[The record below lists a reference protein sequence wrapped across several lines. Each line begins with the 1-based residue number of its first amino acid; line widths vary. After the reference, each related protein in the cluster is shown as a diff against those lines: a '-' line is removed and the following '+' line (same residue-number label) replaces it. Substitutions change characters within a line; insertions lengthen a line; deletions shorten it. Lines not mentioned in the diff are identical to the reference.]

1 MRLAVDAN
9 VLFSAM
15 LREGLTRRLYFDRRL
30 LLYAPRFLLKE
41 FGKYAAEL
49 QKRSRLPKKEF
60 VELCRMLLSRIR
72 WVPDEEILPFIPA
85 ARHLCTDEKDAPYL
99 ACALAAGADLWS
111 RDRDLRQ
118 PRVKIWETSELAE
131 WLETQ

>member
-1 MRLAVDAN
+1 MRLIVDAN

-30 LLYAPRFLLKE
+30 VLFAPRFMLKE
-41 FGKYAAEL
+41 FGKYAEEL

-60 VELCRMLLSRIR
+60 AELGKMLLARIR
-72 WVPDEEILPFIPA
+72 WIPDEEILPFIPA
-85 ARHLCTDEKDAPYL
+85 AKHLCTDEKDAPYL
-99 ACALAAGADLWS
+99 ACALAVDADLWS

-118 PRVKIWETSELAE
+118 PRVNIWETSELAD
-131 WLETQ
+131 WLEAQ